1 MDFKKHMVNSTALL
15 AVLTPVWAS
24 VETYGYNLLRKGVYS
39 NESLQNMFNSLNW
52 DAEGLA
58 MTESASQI
66 SRIIGV
72 LTFYGGVGLVINKG
86 RELSQKVNKI
96 TKESSEKIKKVHDT
110 VYMGLIS
117 GTITPAYMWA
127 TEAISGQDI
136 DTPTIVMASAISASI
151 GFFGG
156 ALLGYAADTYEDLC
170 GVKESERLPDRIRN
184 LSKEKK
190 LGLAGLLTATSIG
203 LTAGIYQLYNEVP
216 TEIVS
221 ETIENIV
228 R

>member
-1 MDFKKHMVNSTALL
+1 MNLKKHMVNSTALL

-24 VETYGYNLLRKGVYS
+24 VETYGYKLLREGVYS

-52 DAEGLA
+52 DPEGLA

-66 SRIIGV
+66 SRIIGAA
-72 LTFYGGVGLVINKG
+72 TFYGGVGLVINKG

-96 TKESSEKIKKVHDT
+96 TKESSEKIKKLHDT

-117 GTITPAYMWA
+117 GAITPAYMWA
-127 TEAISGQDI
+127 TEAISRQDI
-136 DTPTIVMASAISASI
+136 DTPTIVMASAISAAI
-151 GFFGG
+151 GFCGG
-156 ALLGYAADTYEDLC
+156 SLMGYAADTYEDLC
-170 GVKESERLPDRIRN
+170 GVKESERLPERIRN

-190 LGLAGLLTATSIG
+190 LGLAGLLTATAAG
-203 LTAGIYQLYNEVP
+203 ATLGIYQLYNEVP
-216 TEIVS
+216 AELVS